1 LRLPIPNGED
11 HALLAH
17 IRTLVKMSKYRC
29 LLLVVVL
36 APLAGGAQTNTPPK
50 VEKSASSCHVNP
62 PVAKGTEAAQSILQ
76 GYGTGGFT
84 IKTDSPEAQEYFNN
98 GMQLGH
104 AFAHR
109 SAVAAFRR
117 AQQLDPACAMCVW
130 GEAWARGPSINFT
143 ISDDAQAELMPLV
156 DKAAALAKN
165 NPERERAL
173 IAALA
178 KRYKKGGGKGAGDQE
193 YARAMDALSARYPT
207 DNEIAIMTAD
217 SWMIPASQENTRD
230 HLDRVIQILEAA
242 LQRSPNDTGVIHFYI
257 HATEMD
263 GVGAEALPYAEK
275 LAALTPA
282 ASHLVHMPSHVYFG
296 LGRYRDAE
304 KSNFAAV
311 AIDNANAERL
321 KPKGGVFGLNY
332 HDHNVLYGEAASLL
346 DGDVSGGM
354 ALARTEVLQLVVMQ
368 PDKPFQQL
376 GLGSAYVVFGRYGS
390 PTEVEDLADP
400 GAAMPYARAMWHY
413 ARGEFAARNHDVDS
427 VKKEASAI
435 RLGVDEAQKFQDS
448 SSQASAM
455 VDIARLVLVGR
466 AAMLEMHWS
475 DAEAAYRNAAE
486 IQEAK
491 LGTIMDP
498 PAWWY
503 PIRRSVAAALLAAG
517 NPAAAEVEARQA
529 LSVWSRDPQSLRVL
543 AESER
548 KLGETEEGQKQI
560 RLAQTNWSGSVERLP
575 LSLL

>member
-1 LRLPIPNGED
+1 MRKF
-11 HALLAH
+11 
-17 IRTLVKMSKYRC
+17 TY
-29 LLLVVVL
+29 LLLVAML
-36 APLAGGAQTNTPPK
+36 GPLTGEAQTNGSPR
-50 VEKSASSCHVNP
+50 VEQRASNCHAEP
-62 PVAKGTEAAQSILQ
+62 PVTKDTQAAQAILQ

-84 IKTDSPEAQEYFNN
+84 IKTDSSKAQEYFNN
-98 GMQLGH
+98 GMQLAH
-104 AFAHR
+104 AFAHK
-109 SAVAAFRR
+109 SAIAAFRR
-117 AQQLDPACAMCVW
+117 AEQLDPACAMCVW

-143 ISDDAQAELMPLV
+143 IGVDVQSELVMLV
-156 DKAAALAKN
+156 DKAALLAKN
-165 NPERERAL
+165 NPGRERAL
-173 IAALA
+173 IATLE

-207 DNEIAIMTAD
+207 DNEIAIMSAD

-275 LAALTPA
+275 LAALAPA

-296 LGRYRDAE
+296 LGRYQDAE

-354 ALARTEVLQLVVMQ
+354 ALARTEVQQLAVMQ
-368 PDKPFQQL
+368 PDKPFQQF
-376 GLGSAYVVFGRYGS
+376 GLGSAYVVFGRYGA
-390 PTEVEDLADP
+390 PAEVDALADP
-400 GAAMPYARAMWHY
+400 GVAMPYARAMWHY
-413 ARGEFAARNHDVDS
+413 ARGEFAARNRDVES

-435 RLGVDEAQKFQDS
+435 HLEVDEAQKFQDS

-466 AAMLEMHWS
+466 ASMLERRWS

-517 NPAAAEVEARQA
+517 NPGAAQVEARQA
-529 LSVWSRDPQSLRVL
+529 LAEWSRDPQSLRVL

-548 KLGETEEGQKQI
+548 KLGETEEGQKQF
-560 RLAQTNWSGSVERLP
+560 RLAQTNWSGSVENLP
-575 LSLL
+575 LWLL

>member
-1 LRLPIPNGED
+1 MLGPLTGE
-11 HALLAH
+11 
-17 IRTLVKMSKYRC
+17 
-29 LLLVVVL
+29 
-36 APLAGGAQTNTPPK
+36 AQTNGSPR
-50 VEKSASSCHVNP
+50 VEQRASNCHAEP
-62 PVAKGTEAAQSILQ
+62 PVTKDTQAAQAILQ

-84 IKTDSPEAQEYFNN
+84 IKTDSSKAQEYFNN
-98 GMQLGH
+98 GMQLAH
-104 AFAHR
+104 AFAHK
-109 SAVAAFRR
+109 SAIAAFRR
-117 AQQLDPACAMCVW
+117 AEQLDPACAMCVW

-143 ISDDAQAELMPLV
+143 IGVDVQSELVMLV
-156 DKAAALAKN
+156 DKAALLAKN
-165 NPERERAL
+165 NPGRERAL
-173 IAALA
+173 IATLE

-207 DNEIAIMTAD
+207 DNEIAIMSAD

-275 LAALTPA
+275 LATLAPA

-296 LGRYRDAE
+296 LGRYQDAE

-354 ALARTEVLQLVVMQ
+354 ALARTEVQQLAVMQ
-368 PDKPFQQL
+368 PDKPFQQF
-376 GLGSAYVVFGRYGS
+376 GLGSAYVVFGRYGA
-390 PTEVEDLADP
+390 PAEVDALADP
-400 GAAMPYARAMWHY
+400 GVAMPYARAMWHY
-413 ARGEFAARNHDVDS
+413 ARGEFAARNRDVES

-435 RLGVDEAQKFQDS
+435 HLEVDEAQKFQDS

-466 AAMLEMHWS
+466 ASMLERRWS

-517 NPAAAEVEARQA
+517 NPGAAQVEARQA
-529 LSVWSRDPQSLRVL
+529 LAEWSRDPQSLRVL

-548 KLGETEEGQKQI
+548 KLGETEEGQKQF
-560 RLAQTNWSGSVERLP
+560 RLAQTNWSGSVENLP
-575 LSLL
+575 LWLL

>member
-1 LRLPIPNGED
+1 MRKF
-11 HALLAH
+11 
-17 IRTLVKMSKYRC
+17 TY
-29 LLLVVVL
+29 LLLVAML
-36 APLAGGAQTNTPPK
+36 GPLTGEAQTNGSPR
-50 VEKSASSCHVNP
+50 VEQRASNCHAEP
-62 PVAKGTEAAQSILQ
+62 PVTKDTQAAQAILQ

-84 IKTDSPEAQEYFNN
+84 IKTDSSKAQEYFNN
-98 GMQLGH
+98 GMQLAH
-104 AFAHR
+104 AFAHK
-109 SAVAAFRR
+109 SAIAAFRR
-117 AQQLDPACAMCVW
+117 AEQLDPACAMCVW

-143 ISDDAQAELMPLV
+143 IGVDVQSELVMLV
-156 DKAAALAKN
+156 DKAALLAKN
-165 NPERERAL
+165 NPGRERAL
-173 IAALA
+173 IATLE

-207 DNEIAIMTAD
+207 DNEIAIMSAD

-275 LAALTPA
+275 LATLAPA

-296 LGRYRDAE
+296 LGRYQDAE

-354 ALARTEVLQLVVMQ
+354 ALARTEVQQLAVMQ
-368 PDKPFQQL
+368 PDKPFQQF
-376 GLGSAYVVFGRYGS
+376 GLGSAYVVFGRYGA
-390 PTEVEDLADP
+390 PAEVDALADP
-400 GAAMPYARAMWHY
+400 GVAMPYARAMWHY
-413 ARGEFAARNHDVDS
+413 ARGEFAARNRDVES

-435 RLGVDEAQKFQDS
+435 HLEVDEAQKFQDS

-466 AAMLEMHWS
+466 ASMLERRWS

-517 NPAAAEVEARQA
+517 NPGAAQVEARQA
-529 LSVWSRDPQSLRVL
+529 LAEWSRDPQSLRVL

-548 KLGETEEGQKQI
+548 KLGETEEGQKQF
-560 RLAQTNWSGSVERLP
+560 RLAQTNWSGSVENLP
-575 LSLL
+575 LWLL

>member
-1 LRLPIPNGED
+1 MLGPLTGEAQMNGSPRVEQ
-11 HALLAH
+11 HASNCHAE
-17 IRTLVKMSKYRC
+17 
-29 LLLVVVL
+29 
-36 APLAGGAQTNTPPK
+36 PPATK
-50 VEKSASSCHVNP
+50 D
-62 PVAKGTEAAQSILQ
+62 TQAAQAILQ

-84 IKTDSPEAQEYFNN
+84 IRTDSSEAQEYFNN

-104 AFAHR
+104 AFAHK
-109 SAVAAFRR
+109 SAIAAFRR
-117 AQQLDPACAMCVW
+117 AEQLDPECAMCVW

-143 ISDDAQAELMPLV
+143 IGDDVQAELVLLV
-156 DKAAALAKN
+156 DKAAFLAKN

-173 IAALA
+173 IAALE
-178 KRYKKGGGKGAGDQE
+178 KRYKNGGGKGAGDQE
-193 YARAMDALSARYPT
+193 YARAMDALSVRYPT
-207 DNEIAIMTAD
+207 DNEIVIMTAD

-230 HLDRVIQILEAA
+230 HLDRVIQILETA

-263 GVGAEALPYAEK
+263 GVGAEALPYAER
-275 LAALTPA
+275 LAALAPA

-296 LGRYRDAE
+296 LGRYQDAE
-304 KSNFAAV
+304 QSNFAAI

-346 DGDVSGGM
+346 DGDVRGGM
-354 ALARTEVLQLVVMQ
+354 ALARTEVQQLAVMR
-368 PDKPFQQL
+368 PDKPFQQF

-390 PTEVEDLADP
+390 PTEVDALVDP
-400 GAAMPYARAMWHY
+400 GTAMPYAQAMWHY

-435 RLGVDEAQKFQDS
+435 HLGVDEAQKFQDS

-455 VDIARLVLVGR
+455 VDIARLLLVGR
-466 AAMLEMHWS
+466 AAMLEKRWR

-517 NPAAAEVEARQA
+517 NPGAAEVEARQA
-529 LSVWSRDPQSLRVL
+529 LSAWSRDPQSLRVL

-548 KLGETEEGQKQI
+548 KLGETEEGQKHI
-560 RLAQTNWSGSVERLP
+560 RLAQTDWSGNVEKLP